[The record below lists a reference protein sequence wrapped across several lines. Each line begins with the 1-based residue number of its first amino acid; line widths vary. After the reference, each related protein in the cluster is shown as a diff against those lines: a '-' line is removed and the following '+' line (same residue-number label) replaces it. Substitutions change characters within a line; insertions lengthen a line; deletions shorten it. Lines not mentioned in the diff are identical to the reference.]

1 MIQILKYTFTLTSLS
16 SLTTLRLYNFTNF
29 HINLDNILAE
39 TLQIDITLI
48 RFEFHHHS
56 VYHLSNLISQTVSV
70 QTRAFVYILVSA
82 RLVMACLVSSRLC
95 LTWLVSAH
103 LGLAHLVSAW
113 NTSTLMT
120 KVIQLPSS
128 LKLKFV
134 SSACLVLSC
143 LCLAWRV
150 SARLGSSRLGS
161 SLG

>member
-1 MIQILKYTFTLTSLS
+1 MYSSIRWTVLLGRSWMSTSWFWASDMLCWNMAANTGDLAKFQCLS
-16 SLTTLRLYNFTNF
+16 LVQSDLPDHICSDQSLCL
-29 HINLDNILAE
+29 
-39 TLQIDITLI
+39 
-48 RFEFHHHS
+48 HS
-56 VYHLSNLISQTVSV
+56 C
-70 QTRAFVYILVSA
+70 LVSA